1 MSLSFETEIEIENT
15 PTDTGAPAKRVA
27 TRTVFFVTGMAMG
40 LWGALVPYAQLR
52 TQAEAGT
59 LGLLLLCLG
68 AGSLVSMLGS
78 GKIIGRFGCRN
89 VIVAAVV
96 MYCLTLP
103 LLATFSDIWLLA
115 LSLFIFGMGI
125 GLADVAVNVQGA
137 MVEQAAGKPL
147 MSGFHCLWSVGGI
160 AGAGGGAALLSSG
173 VTPQGST
180 FYVVALVIL
189 GTVYSLRS
197 LLPFGA
203 HEEERMEGKPKA
215 RPNFRLVLMAA
226 MMMICFMAE
235 GAVLDWSGVFLARE
249 RGLAL
254 EHAGWGFAVFAIVM
268 SLMRLTGDAIVSA
281 LGRKRVLV
289 VGGILGI
296 AGYLMVVLLP
306 GWILPI
312 CGFALVGIGVA
323 NMAPVLFTL
332 AGQEKVMPV
341 NMSVAMVATLGY
353 FGILGGPALIGFI
366 AHLSS
371 LYVAFSAVA
380 AAFLIIT
387 FGACK
392 LRY

>member
-1 MSLSFETEIEIENT
+1 MSLSLEIEFENT
-15 PTDTGAPAKRVA
+15 PTGTGAPSRRVA
-27 TRTVFFVTGMAMG
+27 TQMIFFVTGMAMG

-52 TQAEAGT
+52 THAEAGT

-68 AGSLVSMLGS
+68 AGSLLSMLGS
-78 GKIIGRFGCRN
+78 GKIIGRFGCRI

-103 LLATFSDIWLLA
+103 LLATVIDIWLLG
-115 LSLFIFGMGI
+115 LCLFIFGMGI
-125 GLADVAVNVQGA
+125 GLADVAVNVQGT
-137 MVEQAAGKPL
+137 MVEQAAGEPL

-160 AGAGGGAALLSSG
+160 AGAGAGALLLSSG
-173 VTPQGST
+173 VTPQGSAC
-180 FYVVALVIL
+180 YVVILVLL
-189 GTVYSLRS
+189 GTAYSFRS

-203 HEEERMEGKPKA
+203 HEEEHAEGQRKG
-215 RPNFRLVLMAA
+215 RPNFRLILIAV

-235 GAVLDWSGVFLARE
+235 GAVLDWSGVFLTGE

-254 EHAGWGFAVFAIVM
+254 EHAGLGFAVFAIAM

-281 LGRKRVLV
+281 LGRKQVLV

-296 AGYLMVVLLP
+296 TGYLMVVLLP

-323 NMAPVLFTL
+323 NIAPVLFTL

-353 FGILGGPALIGFI
+353 LGILGGPALIGFI
-366 AHLSS
+366 AHFSS
-371 LYVAFSAVA
+371 LYVAFSVVA
-380 AAFLIIT
+380 AAFVIIT
-387 FGACK
+387 SGAYK
-392 LRY
+392 LKY

>member
-1 MSLSFETEIEIENT
+1 LSLPFEIGFENT
-15 PTDTGAPAKRVA
+15 PAGTGAPSRRVA
-27 TRTVFFVTGMAMG
+27 TQMIFFVTGMAMG

-52 TQAEAGT
+52 THAEAGT

-68 AGSLVSMLGS
+68 AGSLLSMLGS
-78 GKIIGRFGCRN
+78 GKITGCFGCRN

-96 MYCLTLP
+96 TYCLTLP
-103 LLATFSDIWLLA
+103 LLATVSDIWLLG
-115 LSLFIFGMGI
+115 LCLFIFGMGI
-125 GLADVAVNVQGA
+125 GLADVAVNVQGT
-137 MVEQAAGKPL
+137 MVEQAAGEPL

-160 AGAGGGAALLSSG
+160 AGAGAGALLLSSG
-173 VTPQGST
+173 VTPQGSA
-180 FYVVALVIL
+180 FCIVIL
-189 GTVYSLRS
+189 VLLGTAYSIRS

-203 HEEERMEGKPKA
+203 HEEEHAEGLRKG
-215 RPNFRLVLMAA
+215 RPNFRLVLIAI

-235 GAVLDWSGVFLARE
+235 GAVLDWSGIFLTGE

-254 EHAGWGFAVFAIVM
+254 EHAGLGFAVFAIAM

-281 LGRKRVLV
+281 LGRKQVLV

-306 GWILPI
+306 GCILPI
-312 CGFALVGIGVA
+312 CGFALIGIGVA
-323 NMAPVLFTL
+323 NIAPVLFTL

-353 FGILGGPALIGFI
+353 LGILGGPALIGAI
-366 AHLSS
+366 AHFSS

-387 FGACK
+387 FGARK
-392 LRY
+392 LKY